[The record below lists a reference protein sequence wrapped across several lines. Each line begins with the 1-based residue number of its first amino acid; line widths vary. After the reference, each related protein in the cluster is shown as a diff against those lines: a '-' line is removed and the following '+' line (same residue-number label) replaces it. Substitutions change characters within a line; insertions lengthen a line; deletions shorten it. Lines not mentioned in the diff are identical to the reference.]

1 MEIILAENRHEQR
14 DYSAGERKDSAN
26 SIKVEVNKY
35 LNGIGLKERD
45 VFLVENRR
53 TMHPPKHDKV
63 RQRNKMQPR
72 RRDDN
77 TRNTLLIFRRYEQTC
92 QKTEE
97 REPHKKLEKFCHDKL
112 TIAMNKRVNFLWS
125 RRLCN

>member
-1 MEIILAENRHEQR
+1 MEVILAENRHEQR

-53 TMHPPKHDKV
+53 TMHPPKHDKG

-77 TRNTLLIFRRYEQTC
+77 TRNTLLIFRRNNQT
-92 QKTEE
+92 QEKSKK
-97 REPHKKLEKFCHDKL
+97 REPHKKL
-112 TIAMNKRVNFLWS
+112 
-125 RRLCN
+125 